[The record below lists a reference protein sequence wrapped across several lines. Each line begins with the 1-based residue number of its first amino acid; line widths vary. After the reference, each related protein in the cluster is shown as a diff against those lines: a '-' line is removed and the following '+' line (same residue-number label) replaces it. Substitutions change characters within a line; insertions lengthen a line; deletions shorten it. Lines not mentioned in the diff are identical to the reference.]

1 MTSIIIIVEGLT
13 ELNFVKYVLAPYLG
27 TKSVFMYPRD
37 LNGNVTIRK
46 IKEFINV
53 ASYEA
58 NYVTTLVDLYGFKK
72 VGGLDK
78 FEIENKI
85 IEGLPEYSKRKC
97 IPYVQQYEFEG
108 LLFSNPKS
116 IGDVLNDPKL
126 SEKSQ
131 NILKKFNNKP
141 ENINNSPQTSPA
153 KRLIKLSND
162 RYIKKTHG
170 YRIAEKIG
178 LDKIKE
184 MCPYFKDWL
193 LKLENLPMEK

>member
-1 MTSIIIIVEGLT
+1 MISIIIIVEGKT
-13 ELNFVKYVLAPYLG
+13 EVNFVKCVLAPYLG
-27 TKSVFMYPRD
+27 TKSVFVSPRD
-37 LNGNVTIRK
+37 LRGNVTVKK

-58 NYVTTLVDLYGFKK
+58 NYVTTLVDLYGFKN
-72 VGGLDK
+72 GSDK
-78 FEIENKI
+78 FEIENEI
-85 IEGLPEYSKRKC
+85 IEGLSEDLKKKC

-126 SEKSQ
+126 SEKAQ
-131 NILKKFNNKP
+131 NILKQFDNEP

-153 KRLIKLSND
+153 KRLIKLSNN
-162 RYIKKTHG
+162 RYKKTMHG
-170 YRIAEKIG
+170 YQIAKKIG

-184 MCPYFKDWL
+184 MCPNFKNWL
-193 LKLENLPMEK
+193 SELENLPTEK